1 MLTVATDRVAW
12 GVRIDAPGFAA
23 DDDAFT
29 LVPGAPRT
37 VALRPVVDGARFAGA
52 TVTALN
58 LIGEAPVPA
67 PDVAA

>member
-1 MLTVATDRVAW
+1 LEVEAERVAW
-12 GVRIDAPGFAA
+12 GVRVAAPGFRP

-29 LVPGAPRT
+29 LVPQVPRT
-37 VALRPVVDGARFAGA
+37 VALRPLAPGARFAGA

-58 LIGEAPVPA
+58 LIGEASVSG